1 MYNFPREIR
10 IAIKWHFKG
19 LTTYGGRR
27 EHTKERVSFLS
38 LFIDKIY

>member
-19 LTTYGGRR
+19 FDNIWRKTRTY
-27 EHTKERVSFLS
+27 ERKS
-38 LFIDKIY
+38 